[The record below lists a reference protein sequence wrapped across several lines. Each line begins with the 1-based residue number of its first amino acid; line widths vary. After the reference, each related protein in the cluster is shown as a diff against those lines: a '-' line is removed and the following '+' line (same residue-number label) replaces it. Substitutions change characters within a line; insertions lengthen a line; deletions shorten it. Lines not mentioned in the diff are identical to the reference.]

1 MATINTATLTGS
13 SLDVKN
19 IVDQL
24 MLVERKPIE
33 ALQTR
38 IESTN
43 VRVTALGSIQSRLS
57 ALQDAVELLQTPS
70 AFTSFSASSSNTG
83 VLTVAA
89 SSTAVPGDYE
99 IEVTRLASASR
110 FALYQ
115 SPNGGSGGAPTPTDY
130 KISLSIDGQARSFEF
145 LGVNSLSEL
154 QTRINQEDALD
165 NLVTVSLLDTQRG
178 FLQGLKTGA
187 ANAIELRIN
196 GQVESTTLIHPQTN
210 QSVLKPGYAEAAD
223 ARLTVGGMDVQNAE
237 NRFVVLGL
245 DLNLT
250 QTGSSRVTVRRDRV
264 DPTAAID
271 NLMASYNLML
281 AEFKAQTLSS
291 TNTAER
297 GVLNSDSTLAGILQQ
312 VNQYLRGSFSSAH
325 GSSRGLSDLGLEFA
339 RDGQLVRISGSTVSA
354 NDIADR
360 LAAGLTLGSS
370 STQNVASFIDQA
382 LSYSGL
388 LTERVQAEKS
398 LQRDLL
404 EKQAALEEK
413 MVEIER
419 RYTNQYAALDALLFR
434 LNSTSTALKSALDAL
449 TASMKDD

>member
-1 MATINTATLTGS
+1 
-13 SLDVKN
+13 
-19 IVDQL
+19 
-24 MLVERKPIE
+24 
-33 ALQTR
+33 
-38 IESTN
+38 
-43 VRVTALGSIQSRLS
+43 
-57 ALQDAVELLQTPS
+57 
-70 AFTSFSASSSNTG
+70 
-83 VLTVAA
+83 
-89 SSTAVPGDYE
+89 
-99 IEVTRLASASR
+99 
-110 FALYQ
+110 
-115 SPNGGSGGAPTPTDY
+115 
-130 KISLSIDGQARSFEF
+130 
-145 LGVNSLSEL
+145 
-154 QTRINQEDALD
+154 
-165 NLVTVSLLDTQRG
+165 
-178 FLQGLKTGA
+178 
-187 ANAIELRIN
+187 
-196 GQVESTTLIHPQTN
+196 
-210 QSVLKPGYAEAAD
+210 
-223 ARLTVGGMDVQNAE
+223 MDVQNAE

-281 AEFKAQTLSS
+281 AEFKAQTISS

-312 VNQYLRGSFSSAH
+312 VNQYLRGSFSSAQ

-360 LAAGLTLGSS
+360 LAGGLTLGSS